1 MASERVSDDLVVEAI
16 LALEPLQVLS
26 DDAAFAGAQ
35 VARPAA
41 MAESALRTQ
50 RAELEDA
57 RRERDEAREAMALL
71 ATVKSSAVNEGLIEA
86 AATARREIAEA
97 KAEVERLSGD
107 GTPHARIKKLSEN
120 AERFGYDPASAEGP
134 ESFLLY
140 KITRLE
146 SQRDGLVEAAK
157 DFVNKCETG
166 RARSVDSLAKF
177 RAALAE
183 GEPG

>member
-86 AATARREIAEA
+86 AATARTELAAA
-97 KAEVERLSGD
+97 KADVERLEELITGRYKT
-107 GTPHARIKKLSEN
+107 GGRSEIDYQN
-120 AERFGYDPASAEGP
+120 E
-134 ESFLLY
+134 
-140 KITRLE
+140 ITRLE